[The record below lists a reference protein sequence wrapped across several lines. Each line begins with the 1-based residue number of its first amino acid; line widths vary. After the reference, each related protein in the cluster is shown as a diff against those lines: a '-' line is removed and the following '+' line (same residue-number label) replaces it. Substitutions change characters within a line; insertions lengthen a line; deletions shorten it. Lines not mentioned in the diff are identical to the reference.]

1 MGSETSLT
9 GSGAIRVS
17 LGSTRES
24 EIENNIQALQ
34 KASLYVFGEKSQ
46 MKNIKIDPHIKVDF
60 IPVDYPGKKWKL
72 FFKIIKLFILC
83 SSCFPEA
90 RRLRASFKKLMQAC
104 NPSSVAQGSN
114 AAEKTFH
121 KLVEQS
127 EWLVLL
133 QAVMQLAG
141 AVTDLMDIQ
150 CSSVMLC
157 LEDGWD
163 LTCQVSSLAQLCLDP
178 YYRTIA
184 GFRTLVEKEWV
195 NYGHRFNHRSNLDN
209 ASQDNGFTPVFL
221 QFLDI
226 VHQLLNQF
234 PMAFEFSHFY
244 LKFLAYHHVSCR
256 FRTFLLDTELQRTE
270 LGLVSSARERN
281 NSLGNGRHEA
291 ASSDEE
297 SGGPGTVPTV
307 AGSHLGISVF
317 DYIERAGHKSPVFN
331 NSLFCPELQQA
342 VLRPFS
348 HISDLSLW
356 DYYIKEELRS
366 GPAYDLELAGLDLL
380 EEESDVMVEPGQTR
394 QSLTQGYDNM

>member
-1 MGSETSLT
+1 M
-9 GSGAIRVS
+9 
-17 LGSTRES
+17 
-24 EIENNIQALQ
+24 
-34 KASLYVFGEKSQ
+34 
-46 MKNIKIDPHIKVDF
+46 NIKVKKLETHS
-60 IPVDYPGKKWKL
+60 PVN
-72 FFKIIKLFILC
+72 
-83 SSCFPEA
+83 STEA
-90 RRLRASFKKLMQAC
+90 RRLRGSFKKLMQAC
-104 NPSSVAQGSN
+104 NPSSVAQGNN

-127 EWLVLL
+127 EWLLLL

-150 CSSVMLC
+150 GSSVMLC

-178 YYRTIA
+178 HYRTIN

-195 NYGHRFNHRSNLDN
+195 SYGHRFNHRSNLDN
-209 ASQDNGFTPVFL
+209 SSQDSGFTPVFL

-244 LKFLAYHHVSCR
+244 LRFLAYHHVSCR

-270 LGLVSSARERN
+270 LGLVSSARERK
-281 NSLGNGRHEA
+281 NSVGTGRHHDTQ
-291 ASSDEE
+291 SSDEE
-297 SGGPGTVPTV
+297 GGGASSSSHP
-307 AGSHLGISVF
+307 GSHLGISVF
-317 DYIERAGHKSPVFN
+317 DYIERAGHKSPVFY

-366 GPAYDLELAGLDLL
+366 GAAYDLELAGMDLL
-380 EEESDVMVEPGQTR
+380 EEESDMMVDQKQTR
-394 QSLTQGYDNM
+394 ISLTQGYDNM

>member
-1 MGSETSLT
+1 
-9 GSGAIRVS
+9 
-17 LGSTRES
+17 
-24 EIENNIQALQ
+24 
-34 KASLYVFGEKSQ
+34 
-46 MKNIKIDPHIKVDF
+46 
-60 IPVDYPGKKWKL
+60 
-72 FFKIIKLFILC
+72 
-83 SSCFPEA
+83 
-90 RRLRASFKKLMQAC
+90 MQAC
-104 NPSSVAQGSN
+104 NPSSAAQGNN

-127 EWLVLL
+127 EWLQLL
-133 QAVMQLAG
+133 QSVMQLAG

-150 CSSVMLC
+150 GSSVMLC

-209 ASQDNGFTPVFL
+209 SSQDIGFTPVFL

-256 FRTFLLDTELQRTE
+256 FRTFLLDTEVQRTE

-281 NSLGNGRHEA
+281 NSLGNGKHEV

-297 SGGPGTVPTV
+297 SGGVSSSTV

-317 DYIERAGHKSPVFN
+317 DYIERASHKSPVFN

-380 EEESDVMVEPGQTR
+380 EEESDVMVEPGQARHSITR
-394 QSLTQGYDNM
+394 GYDNM

>member
-1 MGSETSLT
+1 
-9 GSGAIRVS
+9 
-17 LGSTRES
+17 
-24 EIENNIQALQ
+24 
-34 KASLYVFGEKSQ
+34 
-46 MKNIKIDPHIKVDF
+46 
-60 IPVDYPGKKWKL
+60 
-72 FFKIIKLFILC
+72 
-83 SSCFPEA
+83 
-90 RRLRASFKKLMQAC
+90 MQAC

-127 EWLVLL
+127 EWLLLL

-150 CSSVMLC
+150 GSSVMLC
-157 LEDGWD
+157 LEEGWD

-178 YYRTIA
+178 HYRTIA
-184 GFRTLVEKEWV
+184 GFRTLLEKEWV
-195 NYGHRFNHRSNLDN
+195 SYGHRFHHRSNLDN
-209 ASQDNGFTPVFL
+209 SSQDSGFTPIFL

-234 PMAFEFSHFY
+234 PMAFEFSQFY
-244 LKFLAYHHVSCR
+244 LRFLAYHHVSCR

-270 LGLVSSARERN
+270 LGLVSNGRERK
-281 NSLGNGRHEA
+281 NSLSNGKYEVG
-291 ASSDEE
+291 SSDEE
-297 SGGPGTVPTV
+297 GGGGTSSSLPGT
-307 AGSHLGISVF
+307 HLGISVF
-317 DYIERAGHKSPVFN
+317 DYIERASHKSPVFH

-380 EEESDVMVEPGQTR
+380 EEESDVTLEPGQAR
-394 QSLTQGYDNM
+394 VSLTQGYDNM